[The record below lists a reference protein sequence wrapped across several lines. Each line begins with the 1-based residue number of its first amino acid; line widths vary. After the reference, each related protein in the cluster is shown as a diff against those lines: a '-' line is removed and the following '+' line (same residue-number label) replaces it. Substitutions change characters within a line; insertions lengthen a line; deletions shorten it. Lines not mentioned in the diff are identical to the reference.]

1 VEKTKTT
8 VRIAGHEYTIVG
20 TDAPEHIQRVAA
32 YVDRRMSD
40 LQTASR
46 LSPNMVAALTTM
58 NIADELLKAQDE
70 NVRLRQE
77 LSRMAR
83 DDARLPERAPV

>member
-1 VEKTKTT
+1 MEKTKSV
-8 VRIAGHEYTIVG
+8 VRIAGHEYTIVS

-46 LSPNMVAALTTM
+46 LSPNMVTVLTAM
-58 NIADELLKAQDE
+58 NIADEMLKAQDE

-77 LSRMAR
+77 LT
-83 DDARLPERAPV
+83 RLTREAERKA